1 VRCVGA
7 LLVVAVVSGCA
18 HPDPAVVTPPP
29 ALHSDDDQRMAEQ
42 AVLSAADVDRGYQG
56 SMFVPSDDARE
67 EDARLNA
74 CLGRPPTVQHET
86 ARAFSPNFSMG
97 DQRQILVGVTF
108 VDTTETARAD
118 LTALA
123 GGQAEGCLRE
133 SLLRQLGTNGAT
145 AEVTSLV
152 PPPGGA
158 GVVAYRLRVVAGP
171 PVLLDIV
178 SAVRDRAEVSVSFQ
192 DVNRP
197 FPAAEEDRL
206 VGLVLARLP
215 GGV

>member
-1 VRCVGA
+1 M
-7 LLVVAVVSGCA
+7 SGCA
-18 HPDPAVVTPPP
+18 QPDPAVVTPPP
-29 ALHSDDDQRMAEQ
+29 ALHSDADQQVAER
-42 AVLSAADVDRGYQG
+42 AVLTAADVGSGYQV
-56 SMFVPSDDARE
+56 SPFVPSDDARA

-86 ARAFSPNFSMG
+86 ARAFSPNFSTD
-97 DQRQILVGVTF
+97 DQRQVLVGVTF
-108 VDTTETARAD
+108 VDSSATARDD
-118 LTALA
+118 LAALTGSQA
-123 GGQAEGCLRE
+123 GGCLRE
-133 SLLRQLGTNGAT
+133 SLHRQLGTSGAT
-145 AEVTSLV
+145 VEVTPLV

-206 VGLVLARLP
+206 VGLVLGRLP
-215 GGV
+215 GGA